1 MSYYP
6 TTLAF
11 HEAGHAVVGIQ
22 LGGRITKLSIREI
35 DRLNEPFCI
44 KFEETHGIDPD
55 RRILLANA
63 VTLYA
68 GFESDKL
75 AGFEGDFVDANAED
89 DYDNAAHLLRRCDDD
104 NMEFEALK
112 KRVMQSAE
120 NLVKKHWLKITMI
133 GRELQKRE
141 EIPGYKVI
149 EMLRPYERSA
159 VENKETDIST

>member
-1 MSYYP
+1 MTYYP

-35 DRLNEPFCI
+35 DRINEPFCI
-44 KFEETHGIDPD
+44 KFEESHGIDPD

-68 GFESDKL
+68 GFQSDL
-75 AGFEGDFVDANAED
+75 FAGFEGDYIDANAED
-89 DYDNAAHLLRRCDDD
+89 DYDCAAELLRRCNDD

-112 KRVMQSAE
+112 NRVMQSAE
-120 NLVKKHWLKITMI
+120 NLVKKHWAKIEML
-133 GRELQKRE
+133 GRELQKQE

-149 EMLRPYERSA
+149 SMLKPYERSA
-159 VENKETDIST
+159 VDTKATDASA